1 MEAGEPFQVEVKTLW
16 GVTWHGSGNEALRAW
31 FARAHT
37 PDSSYFPLFFCAP
50 QKLTQH
56 KRRVARGCN
65 ESAGKII
72 QMMFVYRVSIQRAAL
87 WVWWLQ
93 RRV

>member
-37 PDSSYFPLFFCAP
+37 PDSSCFPLSVPHKSSLDTNAGWRGVATNP
-50 QKLTQH
+50 QG
-56 KRRVARGCN
+56 RSFR
-65 ESAGKII
+65 
-72 QMMFVYRVSIQRAAL
+72 
-87 WVWWLQ
+87 
-93 RRV
+93 